1 MNENLKAKLTTLT
14 TQPGCYI
21 MKDKNSKIIYVGKA
35 KNLKNRVNQYF
46 VGAHDYKTT
55 KMVSLVVDFD
65 IIVTTSEKEA
75 LLLEINLIKQ
85 HKPRY
90 NIMFIDDKS
99 YPYIKLTSDKYPSVS
114 IVRDIKKDKK
124 SKYFGPYPN
133 VIAANT
139 TLKIIRELYPL
150 RLCKKMPKKVCLYY
164 HLNQCLGPCEYE
176 IADEVFI
183 EMSNKITRFL
193 KGDVKETLDELYKK
207 MNEASDKMEYEKA
220 AEFNKT
226 INSINYV
233 VSQQDI
239 SKDDNNDRDVFA
251 YYSDK
256 GYIAIQGFMVRAGKL
271 LEREFKLYPL
281 YGDAS
286 EEFLSF
292 LVQYYD
298 NHLVPSEIV
307 LPNDIDI
314 DGLSL
319 IVSSKFIQPVKGYRK
334 NLIEMCLNN
343 AKNQLELKFESV
355 SKKSDDI
362 DKATALLNTLLNKDI
377 HRIELFDNSH
387 ISGSFTVGALVVYE
401 DGIPLKKDYRLF
413 KLSTGNSDFDS
424 MKEVLYRRYFRVLS
438 EGGIMPDCII
448 VDGGLPQIS
457 AAKSV
462 INSLDIDILILGLVK
477 DSHHSTSGLIDHT
490 GKIYDIDKGSELF
503 FLLANMQ
510 EEVHRVAINFHRK
523 LRSKAQTK
531 SILDEIDGVGTVRKK
546 KLLNHFKSFKNL
558 KNATVSEL
566 EEVVPTD
573 VARNIYKVL
582 HENDVV

>member
-292 LVQYYD
+292 LQ
-298 NHLVPSEIV
+298 
-307 LPNDIDI
+307 
-314 DGLSL
+314 
-319 IVSSKFIQPVKGYRK
+319 
-334 NLIEMCLNN
+334 
-343 AKNQLELKFESV
+343 
-355 SKKSDDI
+355 
-362 DKATALLNTLLNKDI
+362 
-377 HRIELFDNSH
+377 
-387 ISGSFTVGALVVYE
+387 
-401 DGIPLKKDYRLF
+401 
-413 KLSTGNSDFDS
+413 
-424 MKEVLYRRYFRVLS
+424 
-438 EGGIMPDCII
+438 
-448 VDGGLPQIS
+448 
-457 AAKSV
+457 
-462 INSLDIDILILGLVK
+462 
-477 DSHHSTSGLIDHT
+477 TSC
-490 GKIYDIDKGSELF
+490 Y
-503 FLLANMQ
+503 
-510 EEVHRVAINFHRK
+510 
-523 LRSKAQTK
+523 
-531 SILDEIDGVGTVRKK
+531 
-546 KLLNHFKSFKNL
+546 
-558 KNATVSEL
+558 
-566 EEVVPTD
+566 
-573 VARNIYKVL
+573 
-582 HENDVV
+582 